1 MLGKDLS
8 GIFNVGT
15 GNPISFRDV
24 AEIVASNFYSSIK
37 EIPIP
42 KNLVRQYQKLTKADN
57 SKLLEVVGEYEWKTV
72 EKYVEE
78 NLDVFP
84 N

>member
-1 MLGKDLS
+1 M
-8 GIFNVGT
+8 
-15 GNPISFRDV
+15 PQ
-24 AEIVASNFYSSIK
+24 
-37 EIPIP
+37 
-42 KNLVRQYQKLTKADN
+42 NLKGQYQKFTKADN